1 MFSSAG
7 SEHLPYKQRVG
18 GSNPSTPTARVAF
31 SSGSFFCSHPTVNYM
46 SRIEKEKRVVGVMVR
61 LYCRKKEGNSELC
74 DSCRQLLAYA
84 ESRLEHCPFGE
95 RKTSCRRCTVHCY
108 KPSMRQQMR
117 EVMRFSGPRMI
128 FYEPLETIR
137 HIFK

>member
-1 MFSSAG
+1 
-7 SEHLPYKQRVG
+7 
-18 GSNPSTPTARVAF
+18 
-31 SSGSFFCSHPTVNYM
+31 
-46 SRIEKEKRVVGVMVR
+46 MVR

-137 HIFK
+137 HIFKYNVYLCHMSDILYLSFKQHYGK

>member
-1 MFSSAG
+1 
-7 SEHLPYKQRVG
+7 
-18 GSNPSTPTARVAF
+18 
-31 SSGSFFCSHPTVNYM
+31 M

-95 RKTSCRRCTVHCY
+95 RKTSCSRCTVHCY

>member
-1 MFSSAG
+1 
-7 SEHLPYKQRVG
+7 
-18 GSNPSTPTARVAF
+18 
-31 SSGSFFCSHPTVNYM
+31 M
-46 SRIEKEKRVVGVMVR
+46 SRIEKEKRVVSVMVR

-74 DSCRQLLAYA
+74 DNCRQLLAYA

-108 KPSMRQQMR
+108 KPSMRQQMH

>member
-1 MFSSAG
+1 
-7 SEHLPYKQRVG
+7 
-18 GSNPSTPTARVAF
+18 
-31 SSGSFFCSHPTVNYM
+31 M

-108 KPSMRQQMR
+108 KPSMRRQMR

-137 HIFK
+137 HFFK